1 MTAGA
6 AKDSGRKD
14 AWAASTF
21 PTAAVVGRVGIAA
34 IIGLILLP
42 IGTVVWL
49 ALTSAGGSLSHVAG
63 TILPRATATTLAVL
77 AGVGLFTVSIGTTAA
92 WLVTMYRFPGAAL
105 LDRLLVLPLAIPT
118 YIAAYS
124 YVELLDY
131 SGTLHTALRAV
142 VGPAAANIIVPE
154 LRTTLGAIF
163 VLSAVLYPYVF
174 LAARAAFL
182 LQSVCVLEVAR
193 TLGRSQTGALWSVVL
208 PLSRPAIA
216 AGAALACMEAMS
228 DFGAV
233 QYLGVET
240 FTVAIYATWL
250 QRGNLGGAAQLAVIA
265 VAFVLALVAA
275 ERFSRGRRSNRDTTQ
290 RIRAIVPETLD
301 GWQAWLATVAC
312 GLPVLI
318 GFVVPMLVLLRAAA
332 GHVNEIWTTKFAAA
346 VWNSLWLA
354 GVAAVLTV
362 GLAVVLAYSARVLRS
377 RIVAIGNMTVR
388 VGYAMPGTVLALGL
402 LLPLAGL
409 DNSVDAFM
417 RRTFGISTGL
427 LLSGTVAVIVVAYV
441 IRYLA
446 AALGA
451 IEAGLE
457 RLSPNLDAA
466 ARTLGETAA
475 SALWRIHLPLIVPA
489 LGTAAIIVFVDGM
502 KELPATIL
510 LRPFNFDT
518 LATTV
523 YSAASLEQFETA
535 APGALAIVLVGLW
548 PVLLLHKTM
557 AKGRV
562 GSS

>member
-1 MTAGA
+1 MPL
-6 AKDSGRKD
+6 SELLGRI
-14 AWAASTF
+14 
-21 PTAAVVGRVGIAA
+21 GIAA
-34 IIGLILLP
+34 IIILVLVP
-42 IGTVVWL
+42 IATIVWL
-49 ALTSAGGSLSHVAG
+49 ALKPGGGQFAHLAS
-63 TILPRATATTLAVL
+63 TILPRATTTTLVVL
-77 AGVGLFTVSIGTTAA
+77 AGVGIFTISIGTTAA
-92 WLVTMYRFPGAAL
+92 WLVTMYRFPGSAL

-118 YIAAYS
+118 YIAAYCF
-124 YVELLDY
+124 VELLDY
-131 SGTLHTALRAV
+131 SGTVHTAARSLL
-142 VGPAAANIIVPE
+142 GPKAANMLIPE
-154 LRTTLGAIF
+154 MRSTLGAVF
-163 VLSAVLYPYVF
+163 VLSAVLYPYVY

-208 PLSRPAIA
+208 PLARPAIA

-250 QRGNLGGAAQLAVIA
+250 QRGSLEGAAQLAVLA
-265 VAFVLALVAA
+265 VGFVLVLVAA
-275 ERFSRGRRSNRDTTQ
+275 ERIGRGRGTQRDTTQ
-290 RIRAIVPETLD
+290 RIRAIVPEELS
-301 GWQAWLATVAC
+301 GWRAWLATFAC
-312 GLPVLI
+312 AMPVLV
-318 GFVVPMLVLLRAAA
+318 GFVIPALVLLRSSI
-332 GHVNEIWTTKFAAA
+332 GHANVIWTTKFAVA
-346 VWNSLWLA
+346 VWNSFWLA
-354 GVAAVLTV
+354 AVAAVLTV
-362 GLAVVLAYSARVLRS
+362 ALAVVLAYAARVLRS
-377 RIVAIGNMTVR
+377 RIVTLGNLTVR

-402 LLPLAGL
+402 LIPLAGI
-409 DNSVDAFM
+409 DNAVDGFM
-417 RRTFGISTGL
+417 RKTFGISTGL
-427 LLSGTVAVIVVAYV
+427 LLSGTVFVIIVAYV

-475 SALWRIHLPLIVPA
+475 SALRRIHLPLIVPA

-523 YSAASLEQFETA
+523 YAAASLEEFETA

-548 PVLLLHKTM
+548 PVLLLHRTM

-562 GSS
+562 GS